1 MNWLVEGT
9 KETIM
14 GVQQKVLSTTPENR
28 ETPLAEVSSWVTPN
42 RWFFVR
48 SHYETP
54 EIDIGQWRL
63 AIAGCVQREVELSW
77 EQLEALPRR
86 SVFATMECAGNG
98 RSFLKPYVEG
108 VQWTAGAV
116 GHAEWS
122 GVPLH
127 VVLDR
132 AGLTAKANE
141 IVFYGAD
148 SGVEHGHEGPRPFAR
163 SLPLEK
169 ARHPDTLLATHM
181 NGEPLDAS
189 HGSPLRLVV
198 PGWYG
203 VASVKWLT
211 RIEAVS
217 SPFEG
222 YFQTAK
228 YTIKHR
234 TGGGIR
240 TDVVGPMPVKS
251 EIIRPLENSVLGIG
265 ANRLFGMAWAGEHA
279 VAAVEV
285 SVDGGISWQRAE
297 LQGPRAAYSWTAWE
311 YLWETANPGE
321 YTLLARAVSEDGHVQ
336 PMHHDADRGGYLITF
351 SRPIPVRVDAGRLS
365 QDFVGDVAKLQRE
378 MAAVARERSR
388 QPLDAE
394 IEFMSGAGI

>member
-1 MNWLVEGT
+1 MPVH
-9 KETIM
+9 
-14 GVQQKVLSTTPENR
+14 QKVLSTTPENR
-28 ETPLAEVSSWVTPN
+28 ETPLADVPSWVTPN

-54 EIDIGQWRL
+54 EIDVANWRL
-63 AIAGCVQREVELSW
+63 SVGGCVGRELELTW
-77 EQLEALPRR
+77 EQLDSMPHR
-86 SVFATMECAGNG
+86 SIFVTMECAGNG

-132 AGLTAKANE
+132 AGLAADAKE
-141 IVFYGAD
+141 LVFYGAD
-148 SGVEHGHEGPRPFAR
+148 SGVEHGEGEPKPFAR
-163 SLPLEK
+163 SLPLDK
-169 ARHPDTLLATHM
+169 ARHADTLLVTHM
-181 NGEPLDAS
+181 NGEVLEPS
-189 HGSPLRLVV
+189 HGYPLRLLA

-211 RIEAVS
+211 RIEAVKT
-217 SPFEG
+217 PFDG
-222 YFQTAK
+222 YYQTAK

-234 TGGGIR
+234 TGGGVR

-251 EIIRPLENSVLGIG
+251 EIIRPVGGSVLGIG
-265 ANRLFGMAWAGEHA
+265 ANRMFGMAWAGEHA

-285 SVDGGISWQRAE
+285 SVDGGVSWQRAE

-311 YLWETANPGE
+311 YLWETAAPGE
-321 YTLLARAVSEDGHVQ
+321 YTLLARAISQDGHVQ
-336 PMHHDADRGGYLITF
+336 PMDHDYDRGGYLINF
-351 SRPIPVRVDAGRLS
+351 SRPINVQLDAGKLS
-365 QDFVGDVAKLQRE
+365 HDFVGDVAKLQRE
-378 MAAVARERSR
+378 MAAIARERSH
-388 QPLDAE
+388 QPLDAD
-394 IEFMSGAGI
+394 IELMSGAGI

>member
-1 MNWLVEGT
+1 MKVH
-9 KETIM
+9 
-14 GVQQKVLSTTPENR
+14 QKVLSTTPENR

-54 EIDIGQWRL
+54 TIDVAQWRL
-63 AIAGCVQREVELSW
+63 AVDGCVQRKLDLDW
-77 EQLEALPRR
+77 EQMESLPRR

-98 RSFLKPYVEG
+98 RSFLRPFVEG

-127 VVLDR
+127 IVLEK
-132 AGLTAKANE
+132 AGLRAEANE

-148 SGVEHGHEGPRPFAR
+148 SGLEHGRREPESFAR

-169 ARHPDTLLATHM
+169 AVQPDTLLATHM
-181 NGEPLDAS
+181 NGELLEPS
-189 HGSPLRLVV
+189 HGYPLRLVV

-211 RIEAVS
+211 RIEAVNA
-217 SPFEG
+217 PFQG
-222 YFQTAK
+222 YFQTVK
-228 YTIKHR
+228 YTIRHR
-234 TGGGIR
+234 TGGGMR
-240 TDVVGPMPVKS
+240 TDVVGPMPPKS
-251 EIIRPLENSVLGIG
+251 EIIRPLEQSVLGIG

-285 SVDGGISWQRAE
+285 SVDGGTSWQRAE

-311 YLWETANPGE
+311 YLWETATPGE
-321 YTLLARAVSEDGHVQ
+321 YTLLARAISEDGQVQ
-336 PMHHDADRGGYLITF
+336 PMDHDADRGGYLINF
-351 SRPIPVRVDAGRLS
+351 SRPIEVRVDAGRLS
-365 QDFVGDVAKLQRE
+365 QDFVGDIAKLQRE
-378 MAAVARERSR
+378 MAALARERSS

>member
-1 MNWLVEGT
+1 MTVH
-9 KETIM
+9 
-14 GVQQKVLSTTPENR
+14 QKVLSTTPENR

-54 EIDIGQWRL
+54 QLDVAQWRL
-63 AIAGCVQREVELSW
+63 KVDGCVQRDLELNW
-77 EQLEALPRR
+77 EQLAALPHR

-98 RSFLKPYVEG
+98 RSFLRPYVEG

-116 GHAEWS
+116 GHAEWR

-127 VVLDR
+127 FVLEKVGLR
-132 AGLTAKANE
+132 ADANE

-148 SGVEHGHEGPRPFAR
+148 GGVEHGHSEHQAFAR

-169 ARHPDTLLATHM
+169 AMHPDTLLATHM
-181 NGEPLDAS
+181 NGETLEPS
-189 HGSPLRLVV
+189 HGYPVRLMV

-211 RIEAVS
+211 RIEAVTT
-217 SPFEG
+217 PFKG

-234 TGGGIR
+234 TGGGTR

-251 EIIRPLENSVLGIG
+251 EIIRPLEQSILGIG
-265 ANRLFGMAWAGEHA
+265 GNRLFGMAWAGEYA

-285 SVDGGISWQRAE
+285 SVDGGVSWQRAE
-297 LQGPRAAYSWTAWE
+297 LQGPRAPYSWTAWE
-311 YLWETANPGE
+311 YSWETAMPGD
-321 YTLLARAVSEDGHVQ
+321 YTLLSRAISEDGQVQ
-336 PMHHDADRGGYLITF
+336 PMDHDADRGGYLINF
-351 SRPIPVRVDAGRLS
+351 SRPIEVRVDAARLS

-378 MAAVARERSR
+378 MAAIARERSSR
-388 QPLDAE
+388 PLDAE
-394 IEFMSGAGI
+394 LEFISGAGI

>member
-1 MNWLVEGT
+1 M
-9 KETIM
+9 K
-14 GVQQKVLSTTPENR
+14 VQQKVLSTTPENR
-28 ETPLAEVSSWVTPN
+28 ETPLADVSSWVTPN

-54 EIDIGQWRL
+54 QIDTANWRL
-63 AIAGCVQREVELSW
+63 VVDGCVQRKLDLSW
-77 EQLEALPRR
+77 EQLDSLPRR

-98 RSFLKPYVEG
+98 RSFLKPFVEG

-127 VVLDR
+127 FVLEK
-132 AGLTAKANE
+132 AGLRSDATE

-148 SGVEHGHEGPRPFAR
+148 SGKEHGHEQPQCFAR
-163 SLPLEK
+163 SLPLDK
-169 ARHPDTLLATHM
+169 ALHPDSLLATHM
-181 NGEPLDAS
+181 NGELLEPS
-189 HGSPLRLVV
+189 HGYPMRLVV

-217 SPFEG
+217 SPFQG
-222 YFQTAK
+222 YFQTVK

-240 TDVVGPMPVKS
+240 TDVVGPMPAKS
-251 EIIRPLENSVLGIG
+251 EIIRPLEQSVLGIG

-279 VAAVEV
+279 VAAVEI
-285 SVDGGISWQRAE
+285 SVDGGVSWQRAE
-297 LQGPRAAYSWTAWE
+297 LQGPQAPYSWTAWE
-311 YLWETANPGE
+311 YLWETAAPGE
-321 YTLLARAVSEDGHVQ
+321 YTLLARAISADGQVQ
-336 PMHHDADRGGYLITF
+336 PMDHDSDRGGYLINF
-351 SRPIPVRVDAGRLS
+351 SRPIPVRLDAGRVS
-365 QDFVGDVAKLQRE
+365 QDFVGDIAKLQRE
-378 MAAVARERSR
+378 MTALARERSSR
-388 QPLDAE
+388 PLDAE
-394 IEFMSGAGI
+394 IEFTSGAGI